1 MWGWDTWMWRSEDT
15 SRKLF
20 TLFLGTDLSY
30 SDLAERAPTH

>member
-20 TLFLGTDLSY
+20 TLFLVTDLSY